1 MDKRKKRRK
10 WKVKKSMPNNLVLWL
25 IIVLNNEMILIE
37 YKCKTNDL
45 SFGPCVYILYLLSF
59 PNVRFLFFTITIII
73 IMCARAIFSLSL
85 SFSFSKVSVCMYAVV
100 FLLSCL
106 IARRL
111 NNFFYRHHLSTHTH
125 LFIFLFFFS
134 FFFLLSDVVGF
145 LLPILY
151 FYYY

>member
-1 MDKRKKRRK
+1 MDKRRKRRK
-10 WKVKKSMPNNLVLWL
+10 WKVKKSMWNNWVLWL

-37 YKCKTNDL
+37 YKCKTKDL

-59 PNVRFLFFTITIII
+59 PNVRFLFFTIIIIII
-73 IMCARAIFSLSL
+73 IMCAR
-85 SFSFSKVSVCMYAVV
+85 FSFSLFKLFKSVGVYVCS
-100 FLLSCL
+100 FLSFFFYSCL
-106 IARRL
+106 IARCL
-111 NNFFYRHHLSTHTH
+111 NNIFLSTHTH
-125 LFIFLFFFS
+125 LIIFLFF